1 MAIRT
6 WEVKLLAGNNGVI
19 QTNVQADEFTISQE
33 GVEFTKD
40 VEPDRVQVA
49 FFPISTPV
57 SALLSV
63 KDVTP

>member
-1 MAIRT
+1 MKT
-6 WEVKLLAGNNGVI
+6 WEVKLLAGNNGVV
-19 QTNVQADEFTISQE
+19 QTNVEADDFSQTSD
-33 GVEFTKD
+33 GVTFE
-40 VEPDRVQVA
+40 VEEDDGIRIVA